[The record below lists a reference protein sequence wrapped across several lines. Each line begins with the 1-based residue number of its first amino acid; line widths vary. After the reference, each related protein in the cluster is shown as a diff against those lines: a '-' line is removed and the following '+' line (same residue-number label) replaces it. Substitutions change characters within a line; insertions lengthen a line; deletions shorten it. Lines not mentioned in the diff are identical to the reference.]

1 MGEPTAPVAV
11 RAAVPEDAEAI
22 ATVHVQ
28 AWQEAYAHLLP
39 AAFLAAL
46 DPRDRL
52 ERWRR
57 IIDDPTVTVRVAEAD
72 AAVVG
77 WATAGPGR
85 EADADRPLELEGIY
99 VLAAA
104 HGSGAGQ
111 GLLDAVLGDRPAFL
125 WVAEHN
131 PRAEA
136 FYRRN
141 GFRRDGAVKVEAVGP
156 HTITAVRMV
165 R

>member
-1 MGEPTAPVAV
+1 MGQDTSSVTV
-11 RAAVPEDAEAI
+11 RVAVPEDAEAI
-22 ATVHVQ
+22 ATVHVR

-39 AAFLAAL
+39 AAFLEAL

-57 IIDDPTVTVRVAEAD
+57 IIDEPLIAVCVAEVN

-85 EADADRPLELEGIY
+85 EAEAVRPLELEGIY
-99 VLAAA
+99 VLAGA

-111 GLLDAVLGDRPAFL
+111 GLLDAVIDDRPAFL

-141 GFRRDGAVKVEAVGP
+141 GFRRDGTVKHEPVAQ
-156 HTITAVRMV
+156 HSITAVRMV